1 LTVGEIFTLVVYGQL
16 ILENAAL
23 LAIDDDVVDQI
34 FDFMVRDMSKFALQL
49 YSKPSSS
56 ETQMAYCM
64 ELVRKANVDEGRYQR
79 VLERYVYSLN
89 GVYEMAE

>member
-1 LTVGEIFTLVVYGQL
+1 VRIFTEQIGIFRDFL
-16 ILENAAL
+16 IKATP
-23 LAIDDDVVDQI
+23 D
-34 FDFMVRDMSKFALQL
+34 
-49 YSKPSSS
+49 

-64 ELVRKANVDEGRYQR
+64 KLVRKANVDEGRYQW